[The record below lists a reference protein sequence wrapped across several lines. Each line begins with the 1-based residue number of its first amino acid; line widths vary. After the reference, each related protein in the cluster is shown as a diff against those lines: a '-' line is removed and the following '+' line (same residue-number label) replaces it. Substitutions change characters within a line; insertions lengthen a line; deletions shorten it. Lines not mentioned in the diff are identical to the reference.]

1 LTPLRVV
8 EKKVANDGKS
18 AINRIALGDI
28 LGDDKKVVVKD
39 KELITEK
46 QAKDLKAKLK
56 AKEIEV
62 R

>member
-1 LTPLRVV
+1 
-8 EKKVANDGKS
+8 
-18 AINRIALGDI
+18 
-28 LGDDKKVVVKD
+28 LGDDKKAIVKD

-46 QAKDLKAKLK
+46 QAKDLKTKLK